1 MLCPV
6 AVMKMITNTKN
17 TRHGKPRCVFLRGIF
32 EQLIQRCGFE
42 LFHPV
47 DDEPDKGIA
56 HGKNPEL
63 QGNSGGFIRA
73 EAASVAF

>member
-1 MLCPV
+1 
-6 AVMKMITNTKN
+6 
-17 TRHGKPRCVFLRGIF
+17 VFLRGIF
-32 EQLIQRCGFE
+32 EQLIQRCGFD

-63 QGNSGGFIRA
+63 QGNSGGFICA